1 MNSNAVF
8 TFCAVFLIVAGMSGC
23 ERDDRYKL
31 EAALESASVSLARQ
45 AELSGYGLITSQE
58 LAALLKRDPSAMLV
72 DTRRPSDY
80 DKGHIPSA
88 RNFTFPKGVIMDEG
102 WDESL
107 MMGHSKKE
115 FKQLLGADRNRLI
128 VFSCGRT
135 RCERGHNAALWAVR
149 LGYRRVLRH
158 PGGTEAW
165 QGEGFELVR

>member
-1 MNSNAVF
+1 MNLNTVF
-8 TFCAVFLIVAGMSGC
+8 MFYAALLILAGVSGC
-23 ERDDRYKL
+23 ERNDRYKL

-58 LAALLKRDPSAMLV
+58 LATLLKRDPSVMLV
-72 DTRRPSDY
+72 DTRRPSDFG
-80 DKGHIPSA
+80 KGHIRSA

-102 WDESL
+102 WEDSL
-107 MMGHSKKE
+107 MMGHTSE
-115 FKQLLGADRNRLI
+115 ELLQLLGPDRNRLL
-128 VFSCGRT
+128 VFSCSRT

-158 PGGTEAW
+158 PGGVEAW